1 MFSEGVEV
9 GCSGSFTKGSS
20 SGFYDDCQGK
30 RMKYGVKCVRE
41 VDHGK
46 NDTGQDKKT
55 AEHT

>member
-1 MFSEGVEV
+1 M

-20 SGFYDDCQGK
+20 SGFYDDRQGK
-30 RMKYGVKCVRE
+30 RMKYGVKCIRE

>member
-55 AEHT
+55 TEHT

>member
-1 MFSEGVEV
+1 M

-20 SGFYDDCQGK
+20 SGFYDDCQGEE
-30 RMKYGVKCVRE
+30 KYGVKCIRE
-41 VDHGK
+41 VDNGK